1 MCMNMRFMMC
11 ALYPWQVCIAFPIL
25 RDMVVIPKSTN
36 PERIVENLKSAEL
49 KLDAEDMKRLKEL
62 DRNYRTI
69 PGDYFMK
76 TGESL
81 DDFWDVHVDKKIV
94 VNAP

>member
-1 MCMNMRFMMC
+1 MYHR
-11 ALYPWQVCIAFPIL
+11 QVCIAFPIL

-36 PERIVENLKSAEL
+36 PVRIVENLRSTEL
-49 KLDAEDMKRLKEL
+49 TLDAEDMRRLKEL

-76 TGESL
+76 TGQSL
-81 DDFWDVHVDKKIV
+81 DDFWDVHEDKNFV
-94 VNAP
+94 VNV

>member
-1 MCMNMRFMMC
+1 MHCLSHPPRHGG
-11 ALYPWQVCIAFPIL
+11 
-25 RDMVVIPKSTN
+25 DPKVNN

-49 KLDAEDMKRLKEL
+49 KLDAEDMKRLKAL
-62 DRNYRTI
+62 NRKYRTI

-81 DDFWDVHVDKKIV
+81 DDFWDVHADKLRILL
-94 VNAP
+94 